1 MSFIRPEVVAQL
13 LRWREALA
21 AVGVTILGLWA
32 LGRGLGRGDWLLQG
46 VGGVLILGGAVVAWA
61 AIQRARFRGGGQ
73 GPGLVRVTERQ
84 ITYMGPIHGGAVAL
98 SRLEEL
104 ALVPAGGGDRHWMLH
119 HEDGPPLAIP
129 LSADGA
135 EALFDAFAALPGLD
149 TARLVAAV
157 ERGDAGKQVIWTR
170 RARTQLRRS

>member
-1 MSFIRPEVVAQL
+1 MSFVRPEVVAQI

-21 AVGVTILGLWA
+21 AGGVTILGLWA
-32 LGRGLGRGDWLLQG
+32 LGRGLGRGDWLMQG
-46 VGGVLILGGAVVAWA
+46 IGGVLVLGGAVVAWA

-98 SRLEEL
+98 SRIEEL
-104 ALVPAGGGDRHWMLH
+104 ALVPAGDGDLHWMLY

-149 TARLVAAV
+149 TARLVAAAQGHAPEKRLV
-157 ERGDAGKQVIWTR
+157 WSR
-170 RARTQLRRS
+170 RDHPRLGRS